1 MNKRLTLT
9 LAFIFTLWSGYES
22 VACTNFLVTKGASA
36 DGSVMVSYSADSHVL
51 YGELYHWPAASWPA
65 GSMLD
70 VYEWD
75 TGKFM
80 GKIPQAHQTY
90 NVIGNMN
97 EYQVAIGETTYG
109 GREELL
115 KQPHAIIDYGSM
127 MYIALQRSKTAREA
141 LKVMTE
147 LVAQYGY
154 ASEGESIS
162 VTDKNEAWIFEI
174 IGKGEGQ
181 KGAVWVAMRI
191 PDGYVCAHANHPR
204 ITIFAEADGKKSI
217 NYSQR
222 DKLMNP
228 EAECYYADDVISF
241 AQAKGYFTGENK
253 DFSFSDT
260 YAPLDFEGARF
271 CEIRVWSFFKS
282 VNKEMEKYFDYAD
295 GKIKYDK
302 VFEDGRQNLNGYPTN
317 RMPLWIKP
325 DHLIELHELANYMR
339 DHLEGT
345 PLDMTKDLG
354 AGPFGCPY
362 RWRPLTWKVDS
373 VTYCNER
380 AVSTQQTGFWF
391 VAQSRSW
398 VPDPIGGIFWF
409 SVDDATSSVLM
420 PMYTCMTRTPEKM
433 SKGYGAM
440 MEFVDDAAFWVFNQI
455 ANFSYTRY
463 SYIHPEIFKKQQA
476 DENNFIAAIPE
487 IDKAAKTMLGT
498 NPAKAVAYL
507 TDYSVNAGNNTV
519 LDWKKFYG
527 YLFTRYM
534 DGNIKEPTE
543 VPEGY
548 NYHAAKFEQPGYPE
562 WFLRMIAEQTG
573 DKLKVIEEKK

>member
-1 MNKRLTLT
+1 MYKRLTLT
-9 LAFIFTLWSGYES
+9 LAFIFTLWAGYES

-36 DGSVMVSYSADSHVL
+36 DGSVMISYSADSHTL
-51 YGELYHWPAASWPA
+51 YGELYHWPAASWPV

-90 NVIGNMN
+90 NVVGNMN

-115 KQPHAIIDYGSM
+115 KQPDAIIDYGSM

-162 VTDKNEAWIFEI
+162 VSDKNEAWIFEI

-204 ITIFAEADGKKSI
+204 ITIFPAADGIKTI

-222 DKLMNP
+222 DKLNNP
-228 EAECYYADDVISF
+228 EVDCYYADDVISF
-241 AQAKGYFTGENK
+241 ARTKGYFRGLDE

-282 VNKEMEKYFDYAD
+282 VNKEMEKYFDYAS

-302 VFEDGRQNLNGYPTN
+302 VFEDGRA
-317 RMPLWIKP
+317 
-325 DHLIELHELANYMR
+325 ELKRLSDQPHA
-339 DHLEGT
+339 
-345 PLDMTKDLG
+345 
-354 AGPFGCPY
+354 
-362 RWRPLTWKVDS
+362 
-373 VTYCNER
+373 
-380 AVSTQQTGFWF
+380 
-391 VAQSRSW
+391 
-398 VPDPIGGIFWF
+398 
-409 SVDDATSSVLM
+409 SVD
-420 PMYTCMTRTPEKM
+420 
-433 SKGYGAM
+433 
-440 MEFVDDAAFWVFNQI
+440 
-455 ANFSYTRY
+455 
-463 SYIHPEIFKKQQA
+463 
-476 DENNFIAAIPE
+476 
-487 IDKAAKTMLGT
+487 
-498 NPAKAVAYL
+498 
-507 TDYSVNAGNNTV
+507 
-519 LDWKKFYG
+519 
-527 YLFTRYM
+527 
-534 DGNIKEPTE
+534 
-543 VPEGY
+543 
-548 NYHAAKFEQPGYPE
+548 
-562 WFLRMIAEQTG
+562 QT
-573 DKLKVIEEKK
+573 